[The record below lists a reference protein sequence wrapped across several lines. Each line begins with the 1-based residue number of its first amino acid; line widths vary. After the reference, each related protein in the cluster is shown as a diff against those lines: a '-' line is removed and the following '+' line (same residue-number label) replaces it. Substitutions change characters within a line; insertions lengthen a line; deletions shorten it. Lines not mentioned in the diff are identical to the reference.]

1 MKRFAAMMLAALL
14 AASSTTV
21 AFAAKN
27 YDYIGFGGW
36 VTLDYD
42 AMDGGNV
49 LVPGNTY
56 TFPILDGSSSFN
68 EESADIW
75 SITASEYVPLD
86 DEGKRG
92 TEKFSSVSVD
102 KGSDGNY
109 YLTVKVKQNRDTY
122 YSEQEAYILLKVKE
136 KGLSSEDKE
145 INKSMADE
153 LEANTYAFSRYAG
166 LPSDV
171 DVSLR
176 NLQKYS
182 AESPVDFSDGFID
195 GLNRNEVDETD
206 GDDTTLKL
214 KSEDRVT
221 YTTISVEEF
230 EIASTDYDVID
241 DDEYD
246 VDNSMPLVMA
256 GGDVSK
262 SNLSFGNTAEYLAKF
277 SSSKEK
283 PYNLSYSTV
292 TNSDVAGANP
302 NADLVCISFPGTPMF
317 AANSYLV
324 IKDKDMKYLYEVDG
338 DELIELETTT
348 QDGYLAYRT
357 DRLTSYIASDRP
369 LKNAV
374 SSSDKEISSS
384 SSSSS
389 TSSSTTSG
397 GSTSSKPNPDTG
409 R

>member
-27 YDYIGFGGW
+27 YDYIEFGGW

-109 YLTVKVKQNRDTY
+109 YLTVKVKQNRETY

-136 KGLSSEDKE
+136 KGLSNDDKE
-145 INKSMADE
+145 INTSMANE
-153 LEANTYAFSRYAG
+153 LEQNTYYFING
-166 LPSDV
+166 LSDF
-171 DVSLR
+171 DASKTVSLS
-176 NLQKYS
+176 NLQRYS
-182 AESPVDFSDGFID
+182 SDSPTDFGDGFIE
-195 GLNRNEVDETD
+195 GLALSEVGSSTAK
-206 GDDTTLKL
+206 TL

-221 YTTISVEEF
+221 YYTISVEEF

-262 SNLSFGNTAEYLAKF
+262 SNLTFGNTAEYLAKF

-338 DELIELETTT
+338 DELIQLETTT

-374 SSSDKEISSS
+374 SSSDKETSSS

>member
-27 YDYIGFGGW
+27 YDYIEFGGW

-102 KGSDGNY
+102 KGSDGKY

-136 KGLSSEDKE
+136 KGLSNDDKE
-145 INKSMADE
+145 INTSMANE
-153 LEANTYAFSRYAG
+153 LEQNTYYFING
-166 LPSDV
+166 LSDF
-171 DVSLR
+171 DASKTVSLS
-176 NLQKYS
+176 NLQRYS
-182 AESPVDFSDGFID
+182 SDAPTDFGDGFIE
-195 GLNRNEVDETD
+195 GLALSEVGSSTAK
-206 GDDTTLKL
+206 TL

-221 YTTISVEEF
+221 YYTISVEEF

-374 SSSDKEISSS
+374 SSSDKETSSS

>member
-27 YDYIGFGGW
+27 YDYIEFGGW

-56 TFPILDGSSSFN
+56 TFPILDGSNYFD

-75 SITASEYVPLD
+75 SITASEYTPKG
-86 DEGKRG
+86 EK
-92 TEKFSSVSVD
+92 EKFSSVEVS
-102 KGSDGNY
+102 KGSDGDY

-122 YSEQEAYILLKVKE
+122 YEAQDAYILLKVKE
-136 KGLSSEDKE
+136 KGLSKEDKE
-145 INKSMADE
+145 INKAMASEFESDTQRF
-153 LEANTYAFSRYAG
+153 AGAAG
-166 LPSDV
+166 LDKDMNV
-171 DVSLR
+171 TLR
-176 NLQKYS
+176 NLQRYS
-182 AESPVDFSDGFID
+182 SVKPVEFGGGYID
-195 GLNRNEVDETD
+195 GESYNSVDLE
-206 GDDTTLKL
+206 
-214 KSEDRVT
+214 SEDRVT
-221 YTTISVEEF
+221 AITISVEEF
-230 EIASTDYDVID
+230 EIASTDYDVIN

-262 SNLSFGNTAEYLAKF
+262 SKLSFGNTAEYLAKF

-283 PYNLSYSTV
+283 PFNLSYSTV
-292 TNSDVAGANP
+292 TNSKVAGANP
-302 NADLVCISFPGTPMF
+302 KADLVCISFPGTPMF

-324 IKDKDMKYLYEVDG
+324 IKDKDMKYLYEVDD

-357 DRLTSYIASDRP
+357 DRLTSYIASDCP

-374 SSSDKEISSS
+374 SPSDKETSSS

-389 TSSSTTSG
+389 TSSSATSG

>member
-92 TEKFSSVSVD
+92 TEKFSSVSVS

-109 YLTVKVKQNRDTY
+109 YLTVKVKQNRETY

-136 KGLSSEDKE
+136 KGLSNDDKE
-145 INKSMADE
+145 INTSMANE
-153 LEANTYAFSRYAG
+153 LEQNTYYFING
-166 LPSDV
+166 LSDF
-171 DVSLR
+171 DASKTVSLS
-176 NLQKYS
+176 NLQRYS
-182 AESPVDFSDGFID
+182 SDAPTNFGDGFIE
-195 GLNRNEVDETD
+195 GLALSEVGSSTAK
-206 GDDTTLKL
+206 TL

-221 YTTISVEEF
+221 YYTISVEEF

-262 SNLSFGNTAEYLAKF
+262 SNLTFGNTAEYLAKF

-374 SSSDKEISSS
+374 SSSDKETSSS

>member
-102 KGSDGNY
+102 KGSDGKY
-109 YLTVKVKQNRDTY
+109 YLTVKVKQNRETY

-136 KGLSSEDKE
+136 KGLSNDDKE
-145 INKSMADE
+145 INTSMANE
-153 LEANTYAFSRYAG
+153 LEQNTYYFING
-166 LPSDV
+166 LSGFDTSKT
-171 DVSLR
+171 VSLS
-176 NLQKYS
+176 NLQRYS
-182 AESPVDFSDGFID
+182 SDAPTDFGDGFIE
-195 GLNRNEVDETD
+195 GLALSEVGSSTAK
-206 GDDTTLKL
+206 TL

-221 YTTISVEEF
+221 YYTISVEEF

-338 DELIELETTT
+338 DELVELETTT

-374 SSSDKEISSS
+374 SSSDKETSSS

>member
-27 YDYIGFGGW
+27 YDYIEFGGW

-109 YLTVKVKQNRDTY
+109 YLTVKVKQNRETY

-136 KGLSSEDKE
+136 KGLSNDDKE
-145 INKSMADE
+145 INTSMANE
-153 LEANTYAFSRYAG
+153 LEQNTYYFING
-166 LPSDV
+166 LSDF
-171 DVSLR
+171 DASKTVSLS
-176 NLQKYS
+176 NLQRYS
-182 AESPVDFSDGFID
+182 SDAPTDFGDGFIE
-195 GLNRNEVDETD
+195 GLALSEVGSSTAK
-206 GDDTTLKL
+206 TL

-221 YTTISVEEF
+221 YYTISVEEF

-338 DELIELETTT
+338 DELIELKTTT

-374 SSSDKEISSS
+374 SSSDKETSSS

>member
-1 MKRFAAMMLAALL
+1 MR
-14 AASSTTV
+14 
-21 AFAAKN
+21 
-27 YDYIGFGGW
+27 
-36 VTLDYD
+36 
-42 AMDGGNV
+42 
-49 LVPGNTY
+49 
-56 TFPILDGSSSFN
+56 
-68 EESADIW
+68 ESA
-75 SITASEYVPLD
+75 
-86 DEGKRG
+86 G

-214 KSEDRVT
+214 KSEDRVY

-262 SNLSFGNTAEYLAKF
+262 SNLSFGNTAEY
-277 SSSKEK
+277 
-283 PYNLSYSTV
+283 
-292 TNSDVAGANP
+292 
-302 NADLVCISFPGTPMF
+302 PGKV
-317 AANSYLV
+317 LH
-324 IKDKDMKYLYEVDG
+324 
-338 DELIELETTT
+338 
-348 QDGYLAYRT
+348 
-357 DRLTSYIASDRP
+357 
-369 LKNAV
+369 
-374 SSSDKEISSS
+374 
-384 SSSSS
+384 
-389 TSSSTTSG
+389 
-397 GSTSSKPNPDTG
+397 
-409 R
+409 

>member
-27 YDYIGFGGW
+27 YDYIEFGGW

-136 KGLSSEDKE
+136 KGLSKEDKE
-145 INKSMADE
+145 INTSMANE
-153 LEANTYAFSRYAG
+153 LEENTYYFING
-166 LPSDV
+166 LSDF
-171 DVSLR
+171 DASKTVSLS
-176 NLQKYS
+176 NLQRYS
-182 AESPVDFSDGFID
+182 SDAPTDFGDGFIE
-195 GLNRNEVDETD
+195 GLALSEVGSSTAK
-206 GDDTTLKL
+206 TL

-221 YTTISVEEF
+221 YYTISVEEF

-374 SSSDKEISSS
+374 SSSDKETSSS

-389 TSSSTTSG
+389 TSSSATSG

>member
-27 YDYIGFGGW
+27 YDYIEFGGW

-109 YLTVKVKQNRDTY
+109 YLTVKVKQNRETY

-136 KGLSSEDKE
+136 KGLSNDDKE
-145 INKSMADE
+145 INTSMANE
-153 LEANTYAFSRYAG
+153 LEQNTYYFING
-166 LPSDV
+166 LSDF
-171 DVSLR
+171 DASKTVSLS
-176 NLQKYS
+176 NLQRYS
-182 AESPVDFSDGFID
+182 SDAPTDFGDGFIE
-195 GLNRNEVDETD
+195 GLALSEVGSSTAK
-206 GDDTTLKL
+206 TL

-221 YTTISVEEF
+221 YYTISVEEF

-374 SSSDKEISSS
+374 SSSDKETSSS
-384 SSSSS
+384 SPSSS

>member
-27 YDYIGFGGW
+27 YDYIEFGGW

-136 KGLSSEDKE
+136 KGLSNDDKE
-145 INKSMADE
+145 INTSMANE
-153 LEANTYAFSRYAG
+153 LEQNTYYFING
-166 LPSDV
+166 LSDF
-171 DVSLR
+171 DASKTVSLS
-176 NLQKYS
+176 NLQRYS
-182 AESPVDFSDGFID
+182 SDAPTDFGDGFIE
-195 GLNRNEVDETD
+195 GLALSEVGSSTAK
-206 GDDTTLKL
+206 TL

-221 YTTISVEEF
+221 YYTISVEEF

-374 SSSDKEISSS
+374 SSSDKETSSS

-389 TSSSTTSG
+389 TSSSTASG

>member
-27 YDYIGFGGW
+27 YDYIEFGGW

-136 KGLSSEDKE
+136 KGLSNDDKE
-145 INKSMADE
+145 INTSMANE
-153 LEANTYAFSRYAG
+153 LRANTIAFSEYAG
-166 LPSDV
+166 LDSAV
-171 DVSLR
+171 RVNLG

-182 AESPVDFSDGFID
+182 SVSPVDFEDGFIEGESAD
-195 GLNRNEVDETD
+195 SIAN
-206 GDDTTLKL
+206 KL
-214 KSEDRVT
+214 ESEDRVT
-221 YTTISVEEF
+221 YYTISVEEF

-338 DELIELETTT
+338 DELIELKTTT

-374 SSSDKEISSS
+374 SSSDKETSSS

-389 TSSSTTSG
+389 TSSSTASG

>member
-27 YDYIGFGGW
+27 YDYIEFGGW

-56 TFPILDGSSSFN
+56 TFPILDGSDYFN
-68 EESADIW
+68 EESADVWRI
-75 SITASEYVPLD
+75 SASEYTPKGED
-86 DEGKRG
+86 
-92 TEKFSSVSVD
+92 EKFSSVSVSQ
-102 KGSDGNY
+102 GSDGVY

-122 YSEQEAYILLKVKE
+122 YSEQDAFILLKVEE
-136 KGLSSEDKE
+136 KGIDREDAE
-145 INKSMADE
+145 INSAMASRF
-153 LEANTYAFSRYAG
+153 EADTQTFFTDLDDDASYGTSRT
-166 LPSDV
+166 LTLS
-171 DVSLR
+171 
-176 NLQKYS
+176 NLQRYS
-182 AESPVDFSDGFID
+182 ETYPTDFSGGFIS
-195 GLNRNEVDETD
+195 GESYSSIS
-206 GDDTTLKL
+206 GKL
-214 KSEDRVT
+214 ASEDRVY

-241 DDEYD
+241 DDKYD

-338 DELIELETTT
+338 DELIELKTTT

-374 SSSDKEISSS
+374 SSS
-384 SSSSS
+384 SSSS
-389 TSSSTTSG
+389 TSSSTASG

>member
-14 AASSTTV
+14 AAGSTTV

-27 YDYIGFGGW
+27 YDYIEFGGW

-42 AMDGGNV
+42 AMDVGNV

-56 TFPILDGSSSFN
+56 TFPIMDGSDYFN
-68 EESADIW
+68 EDSSEIW
-75 SITASEYVPLD
+75 SFTASESVPD
-86 DEGKRG
+86 NCD
-92 TEKFSSVSVD
+92 EKFSSVSVD
-102 KGSDGNY
+102 KGADGNY
-109 YLTVKVKQNRDTY
+109 YLTVKVKQNRETY
-122 YSEQEAYILLKVKE
+122 YSEQDAFVLLKIKE
-136 KGLSSEDKE
+136 KGVSRDDAE
-145 INKSMADE
+145 INNSMANE
-153 LEANTYAFSRYAG
+153 YNTATRDLARDAG
-166 LPSDV
+166 LADNMDV
-171 DVSLR
+171 TLR
-176 NLQKYS
+176 NLQRYS
-182 AESPVDFSDGFID
+182 DVYPTDFNGGFID
-195 GLNRNEVDETD
+195 GESFDSVD
-206 GDDTTLKL
+206 L
-214 KSEDRVT
+214 KSEDRVY

-283 PYNLSYSTV
+283 PFNLSYSTV
-292 TNSDVAGANP
+292 TNSSVAAANP
-302 NADLVCISFPGTPMF
+302 NADLVCISFPGKPVF
-317 AANSYLV
+317 AANSYPV
-324 IKDKDMKYLYEVDG
+324 IKDKDMEYLYEVDG
-338 DELIELETTT
+338 KDLIELDATT

-374 SSSDKEISSS
+374 SSSDKETSSS

-389 TSSSTTSG
+389 SRSSKPSGSTSSSTSG
-397 GSTSSKPNPDTG
+397 NKVNPDTG

>member
-27 YDYIGFGGW
+27 YDYIEFGGW

-56 TFPILDGSSSFN
+56 TFPILDGSNYFD

-75 SITASEYVPLD
+75 SITASEYTPKG
-86 DEGKRG
+86 EK
-92 TEKFSSVSVD
+92 EKFSSVEVS
-102 KGSDGNY
+102 KGSDGDY

-122 YSEQEAYILLKVKE
+122 YEAQDAYILLKVKE
-136 KGLSSEDKE
+136 KGLSKEDKE
-145 INKSMADE
+145 INKAMASEFESDTQRF
-153 LEANTYAFSRYAG
+153 AGAAG
-166 LPSDV
+166 LDKDMNV
-171 DVSLR
+171 TLR
-176 NLQKYS
+176 NLQRYS
-182 AESPVDFSDGFID
+182 SVKPVDFGGGFID
-195 GLNRNEVDETD
+195 GESYNSVDLE
-206 GDDTTLKL
+206 
-214 KSEDRVT
+214 SEDRVT
-221 YTTISVEEF
+221 AITISVEEF
-230 EIASTDYDVID
+230 EIASTDYDVIN

-262 SNLSFGNTAEYLAKF
+262 SKLSFGNTAEYLAKF

-283 PYNLSYSTV
+283 PFNLSYSTV
-292 TNSDVAGANP
+292 TNSKVAGANP
-302 NADLVCISFPGTPMF
+302 KADLVCISFPGTPMF

-324 IKDKDMKYLYEVDG
+324 IKDKDMKYLYEVDD

-357 DRLTSYIASDRP
+357 DRLTSYIASDCP

-374 SSSDKEISSS
+374 SSSDKETSSS

-389 TSSSTTSG
+389 TSSSATSG

>member
-27 YDYIGFGGW
+27 YDYIEFGGW

-136 KGLSSEDKE
+136 KGLSKEDKE
-145 INKSMADE
+145 INTSMANE
-153 LEANTYAFSRYAG
+153 LEENTYYFING
-166 LPSDV
+166 LSDF
-171 DVSLR
+171 DASKTVSLS
-176 NLQKYS
+176 NLQRYS
-182 AESPVDFSDGFID
+182 SDAPTDFGDGFIE
-195 GLNRNEVDETD
+195 GLALSEVGSSTAK
-206 GDDTTLKL
+206 TL

-221 YTTISVEEF
+221 YYTISVEEF

-302 NADLVCISFPGTPMF
+302 DADLVCISFPGTPMF

-324 IKDKDMKYLYEVDG
+324 IKDKGMKYLYEVDG

-374 SSSDKEISSS
+374 SSSDKETSSS

>member
-92 TEKFSSVSVD
+92 TEKFSSVRVD

-109 YLTVKVKQNRDTY
+109 YLTVKVKQNRETY

-136 KGLSSEDKE
+136 KGLSNDDKE
-145 INKSMADE
+145 INTSMANE
-153 LEANTYAFSRYAG
+153 LEQNTYYFING
-166 LPSDV
+166 LSDFNASKT
-171 DVSLR
+171 VSLS
-176 NLQKYS
+176 NLQRYS
-182 AESPVDFSDGFID
+182 SDAPTDFGDGFIE
-195 GLNRNEVDETD
+195 GLALSEVGSSTAK
-206 GDDTTLKL
+206 TL

-221 YTTISVEEF
+221 YYTISVEEF

-374 SSSDKEISSS
+374 SSSDKETSSS

>member
-102 KGSDGNY
+102 KGSDGKY
-109 YLTVKVKQNRDTY
+109 YLTVKVKQNRETY

-136 KGLSSEDKE
+136 KGLSNDDKE
-145 INKSMADE
+145 INTSMANE
-153 LEANTYAFSRYAG
+153 LRANTIAFSEYAG
-166 LPSDV
+166 LDSAV
-171 DVSLR
+171 RVNLG

-182 AESPVDFSDGFID
+182 SVSPVDFEDGFIEGESAD
-195 GLNRNEVDETD
+195 SIAN
-206 GDDTTLKL
+206 KL
-214 KSEDRVT
+214 ESEDRVT
-221 YTTISVEEF
+221 YYTISVEEF

-338 DELIELETTT
+338 DELVELETTT

-374 SSSDKEISSS
+374 SSSDKETSSS

>member
-14 AASSTTV
+14 AASSTPV

-27 YDYIGFGGW
+27 YDYIEFGGW

-56 TFPILDGSSSFN
+56 TFPILDGSNYFD

-75 SITASEYVPLD
+75 SITASEYTPKG
-86 DEGKRG
+86 EK
-92 TEKFSSVSVD
+92 EKFSSVEVS
-102 KGSDGNY
+102 KGSDGDY

-122 YSEQEAYILLKVKE
+122 YEAQDAYILLKVKE
-136 KGLSSEDKE
+136 KGLSKEDKE
-145 INKSMADE
+145 INKAMASEFESDTQRF
-153 LEANTYAFSRYAG
+153 AGAAG
-166 LPSDV
+166 LDKDMNV
-171 DVSLR
+171 TLR
-176 NLQKYS
+176 NLQRYS
-182 AESPVDFSDGFID
+182 SVKPVDFGGGYID
-195 GLNRNEVDETD
+195 GESYNSVDLE
-206 GDDTTLKL
+206 
-214 KSEDRVT
+214 SEDRVT
-221 YTTISVEEF
+221 AITISVEEF
-230 EIASTDYDVID
+230 EIASTDYDVIN

-262 SNLSFGNTAEYLAKF
+262 SKLSFGNTAEYLAKF

-283 PYNLSYSTV
+283 PFNLSYSTV
-292 TNSDVAGANP
+292 TNSKVAGANP
-302 NADLVCISFPGTPMF
+302 KADLVCISFPGTPMF

-324 IKDKDMKYLYEVDG
+324 IKDKDMKYLYEVDD

-357 DRLTSYIASDRP
+357 DRLTSYIASDCP

-374 SSSDKEISSS
+374 SPSDKETSSS

-389 TSSSTTSG
+389 TSSSATSG

>member
-56 TFPILDGSSSFN
+56 TFPILDGSDYFN
-68 EESADIW
+68 EESADVWRI
-75 SITASEYVPLD
+75 SASEYTPKGED
-86 DEGKRG
+86 
-92 TEKFSSVSVD
+92 EKFSSVSVSQ
-102 KGSDGNY
+102 GSDGVY

-122 YSEQEAYILLKVKE
+122 YSEQDAFILLKVEE
-136 KGLSSEDKE
+136 KGIDREDAE
-145 INKSMADE
+145 INSSDATQYESDTQSFYNDWLKN
-153 LEANTYAFSRYAG
+153 ANSDGPAYATDRTMTLS
-166 LPSDV
+166 
-171 DVSLR
+171 
-176 NLQKYS
+176 NLQRYS
-182 AESPVDFSDGFID
+182 EAYPTDFKGGFISGESYD
-195 GLNRNEVDETD
+195 SIVG
-206 GDDTTLKL
+206 KL
-214 KSEDRVT
+214 ASEDRVY

-241 DDEYD
+241 DDKYD

-262 SNLSFGNTAEYLAKF
+262 STLSFGNVAEYLAKF
-277 SSSKEK
+277 STKEK
-283 PYNLSYSTV
+283 AFNLSYSTV

-338 DELIELETTT
+338 DKLIQLDTDTK
-348 QDGYLAYRT
+348 DGYLTYRT
-357 DRLTSYIASDRP
+357 DRLTSYIASDRA

-374 SSSDKEISSS
+374 SSSDKETSSS

>member
-56 TFPILDGSSSFN
+56 TFPILDGSDYFN
-68 EESADIW
+68 EESADVWRI
-75 SITASEYVPLD
+75 SASEYTPKGED
-86 DEGKRG
+86 
-92 TEKFSSVSVD
+92 EKFSSVSVSQ
-102 KGSDGNY
+102 GSDGVY

-136 KGLSSEDKE
+136 KGLSNDDKE
-145 INKSMADE
+145 INTSMANE
-153 LEANTYAFSRYAG
+153 LRANTIAFSEYAG
-166 LPSDV
+166 LDSDV
-171 DVSLR
+171 RVNLG

-182 AESPVDFSDGFID
+182 SVSPVDFKDGFIEGESAD
-195 GLNRNEVDETD
+195 SIAN
-206 GDDTTLKL
+206 KL
-214 KSEDRVT
+214 ESEDRVT
-221 YTTISVEEF
+221 YYTISVEEF

-302 NADLVCISFPGTPMF
+302 DADLVCISFPGTPMF

-338 DELIELETTT
+338 DELVELKTTT

-374 SSSDKEISSS
+374 SSSDKETSSS

>member
-27 YDYIGFGGW
+27 YDYIEFGGW

-109 YLTVKVKQNRDTY
+109 YLTVKVKQNRETY

-136 KGLSSEDKE
+136 KGLSNDDKE
-145 INKSMADE
+145 INTSMANE
-153 LEANTYAFSRYAG
+153 LEQNTYYFING
-166 LPSDV
+166 LSDF
-171 DVSLR
+171 DASKTVSLS
-176 NLQKYS
+176 NLQRYS
-182 AESPVDFSDGFID
+182 SDAPTDFGDGFIE
-195 GLNRNEVDETD
+195 GLALSEVGSSTAK
-206 GDDTTLKL
+206 TL

-221 YTTISVEEF
+221 YYTISVEEF

-374 SSSDKEISSS
+374 SSSDKETSSS

>member
-1 MKRFAAMMLAALL
+1 MIRK
-14 AASSTTV
+14 
-21 AFAAKN
+21 
-27 YDYIGFGGW
+27 
-36 VTLDYD
+36 
-42 AMDGGNV
+42 
-49 LVPGNTY
+49 
-56 TFPILDGSSSFN
+56 
-68 EESADIW
+68 
-75 SITASEYVPLD
+75 SIPPWQMSCGLTPSLSE
-86 DEGKRG
+86 
-92 TEKFSSVSVD
+92 
-102 KGSDGNY
+102 
-109 YLTVKVKQNRDTY
+109 
-122 YSEQEAYILLKVKE
+122 
-136 KGLSSEDKE
+136 
-145 INKSMADE
+145 
-153 LEANTYAFSRYAG
+153 YAG
-166 LPSDV
+166 LDSAV
-171 DVSLR
+171 RVNLG

-182 AESPVDFSDGFID
+182 SVSPVDFEDGFIEGESAD
-195 GLNRNEVDETD
+195 SIAN
-206 GDDTTLKL
+206 KL
-214 KSEDRVT
+214 ESEDRVT
-221 YTTISVEEF
+221 YYTISVEEF

-302 NADLVCISFPGTPMF
+302 DADLVCISFPGTPMF
-317 AANSYLV
+317 AVNSYLV

-338 DELIELETTT
+338 DELIELKTTT

-374 SSSDKEISSS
+374 SSSDKETSSS

>member
-27 YDYIGFGGW
+27 YDYIEFGGW

-109 YLTVKVKQNRDTY
+109 YLTVKVKQNRETY

-241 DDEYD
+241 DDKYD

-262 SNLSFGNTAEYLAKF
+262 STLSFGNVAEYLAKF
-277 SSSKEK
+277 STKEK
-283 PYNLSYSTV
+283 AFNLSYSTV
-292 TNSDVAGANP
+292 TNSAVAGANP
-302 NADLVCISFPGTPMF
+302 NAKLRCITFPGTPMF
-317 AANSYLV
+317 AVNSYLV

-338 DELIELETTT
+338 DELIELKTTT

-374 SSSDKEISSS
+374 SSS
-384 SSSSS
+384 SSSS

-397 GSTSSKPNPDTG
+397 GSTSGKPNPDTG

>member
-27 YDYIGFGGW
+27 YDYIEFGGW

-68 EESADIW
+68 KESADIW

-122 YSEQEAYILLKVKE
+122 NSEQEAYILLKVKE
-136 KGLSSEDKE
+136 KGLSNDDKE
-145 INKSMADE
+145 INTSMANE
-153 LEANTYAFSRYAG
+153 LRANTIAFSEYAG
-166 LPSDV
+166 LDSDV
-171 DVSLR
+171 RVNLG

-182 AESPVDFSDGFID
+182 SVSPVDFEDGFIEGESAD
-195 GLNRNEVDETD
+195 SIAN
-206 GDDTTLKL
+206 KL
-214 KSEDRVT
+214 ESEDRVT
-221 YTTISVEEF
+221 YYTISVEEF

-302 NADLVCISFPGTPMF
+302 DADLVCISFPGTPMF

-374 SSSDKEISSS
+374 SSSDKETSSS

>member
-27 YDYIGFGGW
+27 YDYIEFGGW

-75 SITASEYVPLD
+75 SITASEYVPD
-86 DEGKRG
+86 DGD
-92 TEKFSSVSVD
+92 EKFSSVSVS

-109 YLTVKVKQNRDTY
+109 YLTVKVKQNRETY

-136 KGLSSEDKE
+136 KGLSNDDKE
-145 INKSMADE
+145 INTSMANE
-153 LEANTYAFSRYAG
+153 LRANTIAFSEYAG
-166 LPSDV
+166 LDSDV
-171 DVSLR
+171 RVNLG

-182 AESPVDFSDGFID
+182 SVSPVDFEDGFIEGESAD
-195 GLNRNEVDETD
+195 SIAN
-206 GDDTTLKL
+206 KL
-214 KSEDRVT
+214 ESEDRVT
-221 YTTISVEEF
+221 YYTISVEEF

-302 NADLVCISFPGTPMF
+302 DADLVCISFPGTPMF

-374 SSSDKEISSS
+374 SSSDKETSSS

>member
-27 YDYIGFGGW
+27 YDYIEFGGW
-36 VTLDYD
+36 VTIDYD

-56 TFPILDGSSSFN
+56 TFPILDGSNYFD

-75 SITASEYVPLD
+75 SITASEYTPKG
-86 DEGKRG
+86 EK
-92 TEKFSSVSVD
+92 EKFSSVEVS
-102 KGSDGNY
+102 KGSDGDY

-122 YSEQEAYILLKVKE
+122 YEAQDAYILLKVKE
-136 KGLSSEDKE
+136 KGLSKEDKE
-145 INKSMADE
+145 INKAMASEFESDTQRF
-153 LEANTYAFSRYAG
+153 AGAAG
-166 LPSDV
+166 LDKDMNV
-171 DVSLR
+171 TLR
-176 NLQKYS
+176 NLQRYS
-182 AESPVDFSDGFID
+182 SVKPVDFGGGFID
-195 GLNRNEVDETD
+195 GESYNSVDLE
-206 GDDTTLKL
+206 
-214 KSEDRVT
+214 SEDRVT
-221 YTTISVEEF
+221 AITISVEEF
-230 EIASTDYDVID
+230 EIASTDYDVIN

-262 SNLSFGNTAEYLAKF
+262 SKLSFGNTAEYLAKF

-283 PYNLSYSTV
+283 PFNLSYSTV
-292 TNSDVAGANP
+292 TNSKVVGANP
-302 NADLVCISFPGTPMF
+302 KADLVCISFPGTPMF

-324 IKDKDMKYLYEVDG
+324 IKDKDMKYLYEVDD

-357 DRLTSYIASDRP
+357 DRLTSYIASDCP

-374 SSSDKEISSS
+374 SSSDKETSSS

-389 TSSSTTSG
+389 TSSSATSG

>member
-27 YDYIGFGGW
+27 YDYIEFGGW

-102 KGSDGNY
+102 KGSDGKY
-109 YLTVKVKQNRDTY
+109 YLTVKVKQNRETY

-136 KGLSSEDKE
+136 KGLSNDDKE
-145 INKSMADE
+145 INTSMANE
-153 LEANTYAFSRYAG
+153 LEQNTYYFING
-166 LPSDV
+166 LSDF
-171 DVSLR
+171 DASKTVSLS
-176 NLQKYS
+176 NLQRYS
-182 AESPVDFSDGFID
+182 SDAPTDFGDGFIE
-195 GLNRNEVDETD
+195 GLALSEVGSSTAK
-206 GDDTTLKL
+206 TL

-221 YTTISVEEF
+221 YYTISVEEF

-374 SSSDKEISSS
+374 SSSDKETSSS

-389 TSSSTTSG
+389 TSSSTASG

>member
-27 YDYIGFGGW
+27 YDYIEFGGW

-136 KGLSSEDKE
+136 KGLSNDDKE
-145 INKSMADE
+145 INTSMANE
-153 LEANTYAFSRYAG
+153 LEQSTYYFING
-166 LPSDV
+166 LRDFDASKT
-171 DVSLR
+171 VSLS
-176 NLQKYS
+176 NLQRYS
-182 AESPVDFSDGFID
+182 SDAPTDFGDGFIE
-195 GLNRNEVDETD
+195 GLALSEVGSSTAK
-206 GDDTTLKL
+206 TL

-221 YTTISVEEF
+221 YYTISVEEF

-374 SSSDKEISSS
+374 SSSDKETSSS

>member
-136 KGLSSEDKE
+136 KGLSKEDKE
-145 INKSMADE
+145 INTSMANE
-153 LEANTYAFSRYAG
+153 LEENTYYFING
-166 LPSDV
+166 LSDF
-171 DVSLR
+171 DASKTVSLS
-176 NLQKYS
+176 NLQRYS
-182 AESPVDFSDGFID
+182 SDAPTDFGDGFIE
-195 GLNRNEVDETD
+195 GLALSEVGSSTAK
-206 GDDTTLKL
+206 TL

-302 NADLVCISFPGTPMF
+302 DADLVCISFPGTPMF

-338 DELIELETTT
+338 DELIELKTTT

-374 SSSDKEISSS
+374 SSSDKETSSS

-389 TSSSTTSG
+389 TSSSTASG

>member
-27 YDYIGFGGW
+27 YDYIEFGGW

-109 YLTVKVKQNRDTY
+109 YLTVKVKQNRETY

-241 DDEYD
+241 DDKYD

-262 SNLSFGNTAEYLAKF
+262 STLSFGNVAEYLAKF
-277 SSSKEK
+277 STKEK
-283 PYNLSYSTV
+283 AFNLSYSTV
-292 TNSDVAGANP
+292 TNSAVAGANP
-302 NADLVCISFPGTPMF
+302 NAKLRCITFPGTPMF
-317 AANSYLV
+317 AAYSDLV
-324 IKDKDMKYLYEVDG
+324 IKDKEMKYLYEVDG
-338 DELIELETTT
+338 DELIELKTTT

-374 SSSDKEISSS
+374 SSS
-384 SSSSS
+384 SSSS

>member
-27 YDYIGFGGW
+27 YDYIEFGGW

-109 YLTVKVKQNRDTY
+109 YLTVKVKQNRETY

-136 KGLSSEDKE
+136 KGLSNDDKE
-145 INKSMADE
+145 INTSMANE
-153 LEANTYAFSRYAG
+153 LEQNTYYFING
-166 LPSDV
+166 LSYFDASKT
-171 DVSLR
+171 VSLS
-176 NLQKYS
+176 NLQRYS
-182 AESPVDFSDGFID
+182 SDAPTDFGDGFIE
-195 GLNRNEVDETD
+195 GLALSEVGSSTAK
-206 GDDTTLKL
+206 TL

-221 YTTISVEEF
+221 YYTISVEEF

-262 SNLSFGNTAEYLAKF
+262 SNLSFGNIAEYLAKF

-338 DELIELETTT
+338 DELIELKTTT

-374 SSSDKEISSS
+374 SSSDKETSSS

>member
-27 YDYIGFGGW
+27 YDYIEFGGW

-136 KGLSSEDKE
+136 KGLSNDDKE
-145 INKSMADE
+145 INTSMANE
-153 LEANTYAFSRYAG
+153 LRANTIAFSEYAG
-166 LPSDV
+166 LDSDV
-171 DVSLR
+171 RVNLG

-182 AESPVDFSDGFID
+182 SVSPVDFEDGFIEGESAD
-195 GLNRNEVDETD
+195 SIAN
-206 GDDTTLKL
+206 KL
-214 KSEDRVT
+214 ESEDRVT
-221 YTTISVEEF
+221 YYTISVEEF

-374 SSSDKEISSS
+374 SSSDKETSSS

-389 TSSSTTSG
+389 TSSSTASG

>member
-27 YDYIGFGGW
+27 YDYIEFGGW

-56 TFPILDGSSSFN
+56 TFPILDGSDYFN
-68 EESADIW
+68 EESADVWRI
-75 SITASEYVPLD
+75 SASEYTPKGED
-86 DEGKRG
+86 
-92 TEKFSSVSVD
+92 EKFSSVSVSQ
-102 KGSDGNY
+102 GSDGVY

-122 YSEQEAYILLKVKE
+122 YSEQDAFILLKVEE

-302 NADLVCISFPGTPMF
+302 DADLVCISFPGTPMF
-317 AANSYLV
+317 AVNSYLV

-338 DELIELETTT
+338 DELIELKTTT

-374 SSSDKEISSS
+374 SSSDKETSSS

>member
-21 AFAAKN
+21 AFAAKK
-27 YDYIGFGGW
+27 YDYIEFGGW

-56 TFPILDGSSSFN
+56 TFPILDGSSYFN
-68 EESADIW
+68 EESSDVWRI
-75 SITASEYVPLD
+75 SASEYTPAG
-86 DEGKRG
+86 EN
-92 TEKFSSVSVD
+92 EKFSSVSVSQ
-102 KGSDGNY
+102 GSDGIY

-122 YSEQEAYILLKVKE
+122 YSEQDAFILLKVEE
-136 KGLSSEDKE
+136 KGIDREDAE
-145 INKSMADE
+145 INSAMASRF
-153 LEANTYAFSRYAG
+153 EADTQTFFTDLDDDASYGTSRT
-166 LPSDV
+166 LTLS
-171 DVSLR
+171 
-176 NLQKYS
+176 NLQRYS
-182 AESPVDFSDGFID
+182 ETYPTDFSGGFIS
-195 GLNRNEVDETD
+195 GESYSSIS
-206 GDDTTLKL
+206 GKL
-214 KSEDRVT
+214 ASEDRVY

-241 DDEYD
+241 DDKYD

-262 SNLSFGNTAEYLAKF
+262 STLSFGNTAEYLAKF
-277 SSSKEK
+277 STKEK
-283 PYNLSYSTV
+283 AFNLSYSTV
-292 TNSDVAGANP
+292 TNSAVAGANP
-302 NADLVCISFPGTPMF
+302 NAKLRCITFPGTPMF
-317 AANSYLV
+317 AAYSDLV

-338 DELIELETTT
+338 DELIELKTTT

-374 SSSDKEISSS
+374 SSS
-384 SSSSS
+384 SSSS